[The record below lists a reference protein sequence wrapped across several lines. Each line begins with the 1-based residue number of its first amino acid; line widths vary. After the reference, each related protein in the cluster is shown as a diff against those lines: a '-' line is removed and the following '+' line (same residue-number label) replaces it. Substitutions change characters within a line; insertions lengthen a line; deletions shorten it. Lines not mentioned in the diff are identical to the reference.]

1 MYIHKFTIEYKTNS
15 KQYKL
20 LGNEFIYKFCRYHKK
35 TKLYKQL
42 MNLLDQNN
50 SVEFIRIEKN

>member
-1 MYIHKFTIEYKTNS
+1 MYLHKFTIEYKTNS
-15 KQYKL
+15 KEYNL
-20 LGNEFIYKFCRYHKK
+20 LGNEFIYKFCRYPKK

-42 MNLLDQNN
+42 MNLLDQHN